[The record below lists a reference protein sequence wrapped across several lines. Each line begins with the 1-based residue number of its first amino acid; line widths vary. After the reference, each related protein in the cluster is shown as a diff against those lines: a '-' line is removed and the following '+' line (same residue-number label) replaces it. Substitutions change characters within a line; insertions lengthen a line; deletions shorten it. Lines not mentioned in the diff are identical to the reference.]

1 MKTLISLAAL
11 VCATP
16 VFAQAEPR
24 REPQQIPPAAA
35 TARTPSAAAGAST
48 LVVDD
53 AATRRLFRQLDR
65 NGDGYLTRDE
75 LTGERAGQQNWI
87 AVDRDGDGR
96 IAPSEFHVIEQR

>member
-1 MKTLISLAAL
+1 MKTLISLLAL
-11 VCATP
+11 ACATQA
-16 VFAQAEPR
+16 FAQ
-24 REPQQIPPAAA
+24 REPQQTPAPAAA
-35 TARTPSAAAGAST
+35 PAARTPSAAAGAST

-87 AVDRDGDGR
+87 AVDRNGDGR